1 MTSEVATNPPSMFVE
16 MANSFTPSDSEGSP
30 LDDQSQQ
37 HKDASP
43 SLRPDTNLPLLTVDV
58 VHREKGCV
66 DDGEPTSDY
75 GSDPVRASII
85 SSDNPEEA
93 INQHFLPVFE
103 MVKDLQTRRIS
114 HSQSSSSSRKHSQDS
129 LSMSSN
135 CSDDLVVGGSESES
149 DSEAENEDSPVKGQV
164 GRFGSFR
171 HSSES
176 PEEIADLLTSWA
188 GKDFIPAAHAVLD
201 ACARDNPVVLSLQS
215 QLRQLSNTI
224 TSLCNLLLKKQA
236 GPVPQ
241 CCSGSSDLT
250 RSLEIAIQKPSSQ
263 LSFVVRVLSPTSNFL
278 GPIIAA
284 LSKGFT
290 EILYQE
296 IVTVLQKLAWKIEA
310 CVRYES
316 PQSTFECHKAVFDES
331 RKASITR
338 FLSMTPPIEPR
349 LRTGSN
355 TRHSTYD
362 NMVEEEVI
370 IPKGSPKKSV
380 NRVISLDPHVT
391 ERRER
396 HTHFLPDQPTT
407 GEGGIKEEREQRE
420 RSESDPEVVYE
431 MDKQEEEDYFRPQS
445 MRRCQTMT
453 LTADELAQLGIK
465 QKRNPD
471 KPIEG
476 TESDFQ
482 AFRSYSQSF
491 FRKPQQHLT
500 KVPKNLKHR
509 LNKSIKR
516 KGSFGSLMQ
525 VKSISEHPPEGF
537 PQASHSQPLASE
549 LHVAP
554 KPHLPL
560 MKTASCESLT
570 SGKFKRS
577 ASPQKDQPGQTKE
590 PSPMP
595 ASKSPRSSHYW
606 LIPSRFKRLST
617 SEKNMLGTA
626 ETVKLPRERTY
637 SKSLFNLFNR
647 RHSQHFLLEDNNSSA
662 ERMQV
667 STLNRELDLHEEVL
681 SPGILPLSESP
692 PVSGGSPPLVPL
704 VVVQPPNTTQE
715 SPLLK
720 DNTKGEGYW
729 GNEYNVWYNSP
740 LPFMYFLYVYF
751 LLTNTSC
758 FHR

>member
-16 MANSFTPSDSEGSP
+16 MAHSFIPLDNEGSQE
-30 LDDQSQQ
+30 DDQPQQ

-43 SLRPDTNLPLLTVDV
+43 SLRPDTTDLPLLTVDV
-58 VHREKGCV
+58 VRRQKGCV
-66 DDGEPTSDY
+66 DDGEQTSDY

-103 MVKDLQTRRIS
+103 MVKDFHTRRIS

-129 LSMSSN
+129 LSVSSN
-135 CSDDLVVGGSESES
+135 CSEDDPVVSGSESES

-164 GRFGSFR
+164 GRFDSFR

-201 ACARDNPVVLSLQS
+201 ACSKDNPVVLSLQS

-236 GPVPQ
+236 GPGLQ

-284 LSKGFT
+284 LSKGFN
-290 EILYQE
+290 ESLYQE

-316 PQSTFECHKAVFDES
+316 PQSNFECHKAVFDES
-331 RKASITR
+331 RKVGITR
-338 FLSMTPPIEPR
+338 FLSVTPPIEPR

-370 IPKGSPKKSV
+370 TPKGSPKKSV
-380 NRVISLDPHVT
+380 NRVISLDPYVT

-396 HTHFLPDQPTT
+396 HAHFLPDQPPT

-431 MDKQEEEDYFRPQS
+431 VDKQEEDDYFRPQS

-465 QKRNPD
+465 QKRNPER
-471 KPIEG
+471 PMEG
-476 TESDFQ
+476 TENDFQ

-525 VKSISEHPPEGF
+525 VKNISEHSPEGF
-537 PQASHSQPLASE
+537 PQASRSQPLASE
-549 LHVAP
+549 LHVTP
-554 KPHLPL
+554 KPRLPL

-570 SGKFKRS
+570 SEKFKRS
-577 ASPQKDQPGQTKE
+577 ASPQKDPTGVAKE

-606 LIPSRFKRLST
+606 LIPSRFKRLSS

-637 SKSLFNLFNR
+637 SKSLFNIFNR
-647 RHSQHFLLEDNNSSA
+647 RHSQHFLLEDNNSSP

-667 STLNRELDLHEEVL
+667 PTPNRELDLHEEVL
-681 SPGILPLSESP
+681 SPGILPLSDSF
-692 PVSGGSPPLVPL
+692 PVSPPLVPL
-704 VVVQPPNTTQE
+704 VVVQPPNSALE

-720 DNTKGEGYW
+720 DNTKGEGSQ
-729 GNEYNVWYNSP
+729 GNEYNTW
-740 LPFMYFLYVYF
+740 
-751 LLTNTSC
+751 
-758 FHR
+758 